1 MGGLKFY
8 DTGCGSVFAIVL
20 SVLISSTRSVTFLS
34 ISCFW
39 NKVVPIA
46 PLRHCFPSVEML
58 ISVPWNNYCA
68 GNFNSFWFANN
79 ECFRSIWKVAILWPN
94 RFQSVPPP
102 LESFET

>member
-46 PLRHCFPSVEML
+46 PLRYCFPSVEML
-58 ISVPWNNYCA
+58 ISVPWN
-68 GNFNSFWFANN
+68 
-79 ECFRSIWKVAILWPN
+79 IVPAISTASGL
-94 RFQSVPPP
+94 QTMSVFDP
-102 LESFET
+102 FGK